1 MSPNPYRL
9 RSNCQIRMKL
19 SAILLFGPWVTTAS
33 LIKRGDLAPAAT
45 TTDSAA
51 VASATQISAQN
62 ATSTNLAP
70 YNGNSSAYH
79 LGYRSDD
86 FQRPFAKYWNPTIA
100 PLFDEFL
107 NGLVASPWA
116 NALAYTA
123 HEAHDYFTRPGYDTL
138 ENGFTITENGTV
150 VIAVRSEIPQMTG
163 ESFDWWFAWHQ
174 TEAARYKLWNPV
186 AHAYVWRL
194 PERVDATRSYRDRWI
209 NTTSY
214 VAEYVGE
221 ESSKISIG
229 FIQPETLGFNQ
240 TSWAALGIETI
251 VMGHILIGKHTT
263 SEWDGESYLM
273 HQVRRLPNGNREMR
287 SRFWVAKN
295 NHGTAQIGHDLAV
308 HCNIEMTRGSRTAL
322 HLSGVVQADILHL

>member
-1 MSPNPYRL
+1 
-9 RSNCQIRMKL
+9 MKL
-19 SAILLFGPWVTTAS
+19 SAVLLFGPWVTTAS
-33 LIKRGDLAPAAT
+33 LVKRGDLAPAAT

-51 VASATQISAQN
+51 VASATRISAQN

-70 YNGNSSAYH
+70 YNGNSSAYY
-79 LGYRSDD
+79 LGYRGED

-116 NALAYTA
+116 NALAYIA

-186 AHAYVWRL
+186 AHAYVWRV
-194 PERVDATRSYRDRWI
+194 PER
-209 NTTSY
+209 
-214 VAEYVGE
+214 

-240 TSWAALGIETI
+240 TSWPALGIETI
-251 VMGHILIGKHTT
+251 VMGHILIGSK
-263 SEWDGESYLM
+263 SILC
-273 HQVRRLPNGNREMR
+273 
-287 SRFWVAKN
+287 
-295 NHGTAQIGHDLAV
+295 IGARDWL
-308 HCNIEMTRGSRTAL
+308 IPT
-322 HLSGVVQADILHL
+322 